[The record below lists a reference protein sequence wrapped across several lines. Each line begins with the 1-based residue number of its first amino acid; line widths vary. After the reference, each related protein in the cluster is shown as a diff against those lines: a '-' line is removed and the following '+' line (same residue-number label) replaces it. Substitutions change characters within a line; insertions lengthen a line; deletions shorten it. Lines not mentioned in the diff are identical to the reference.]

1 MSEEKIEIKE
11 RIEVADKKE
20 TWHVKDGYGRT
31 YTVKRVPSDVFI
43 KMNNNVAKVI
53 FEYDVIEYTGDRDI
67 INNNIPCT
75 INTDDPF

>member
-1 MSEEKIEIKE
+1 
-11 RIEVADKKE
+11 
-20 TWHVKDGYGRT
+20 
-31 YTVKRVPSDVFI
+31 
-43 KMNNNVAKVI
+43 MNNNVAKVI